1 MKQKVIK
8 LWVLG
13 AVFVAAACSKTEPEV
28 ITEDSSY
35 KLDAKEIYVETP
47 AKFVYNTDN
56 ILRNESTKTI
66 GLEVKVVDG
75 VPELNTT
82 TIPLTFRL
90 RRALSKELVIKLEKD
105 ESLLARYSGDR
116 ENVKSFPDG
125 TFSGLTVT
133 IPAGQLTHTANIT
146 IVDSKQLTH
155 TGGYLTAFRIDVPA
169 EVSMAEDA
177 KMLFVRANVTEPKV
191 LLLNSI
197 AEGWSEVESAR
208 YYFSPNKSSYYN
220 NWEVWSKSYRLSAI
234 KTAQNP
240 AIAGLSIHMNTPSKR
255 LKTVQ
260 IRAYNSSISDGET
273 FELLTLSEAREAVY
287 IRFTTPLT
295 YSRIEITGM
304 TPFSGSSIEIHDV
317 KLYRKQ

>member
-56 ILRNESTKTI
+56 ILRNESAKTI

-116 ENVKSFPDG
+116 ENVQSFPDG

-197 AEGWSEVESAR
+197 AEGWKEIDPNR
-208 YYFSPNKSSYYN
+208 YSLSSKSSYSNSWPAYTTSTRISITRTS
-220 NWEVWSKSYRLSAI
+220 SK
-234 KTAQNP
+234 P
-240 AIAGLSIHMNTPSKR
+240 DIAGLVIRMDVSSRR
-255 LKTVQ
+255 LRTVQ
-260 IRAYNSSISDGET
+260 IRAYNNSISDGET
-273 FELLTLSEAREAVY
+273 FELITLPESRETVY

-295 YSRIEITGM
+295 YNRIEITGL
-304 TPFSGSSIEIHDV
+304 TAFSGSLVEIHDI
-317 KLYRKQ
+317 KAYSK